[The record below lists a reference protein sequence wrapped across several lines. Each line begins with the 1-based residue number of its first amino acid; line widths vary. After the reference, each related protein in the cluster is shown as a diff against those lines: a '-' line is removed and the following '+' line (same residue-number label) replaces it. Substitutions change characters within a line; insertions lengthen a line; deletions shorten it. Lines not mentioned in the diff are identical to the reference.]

1 MWIGL
6 LLVAHSILTNK
17 LQLILQISLY
27 RYFLQ
32 DAFPIVWIWE
42 GGIPFLWDPTVTL
55 YYGSVLTWL
64 FASPDWALRSRLCVL
79 CSLHLQGQ
87 LKSLAHIRCI
97 MNKWVSGANG
107 ENEEIWTNL
116 IQHLSIRKGL
126 SSAFS
131 FPFTFRSIQ
140 IPSGLSLI
148 FFQVLHLQT
157 LQTFTQSTLV
167 RAVAD
172 PRPLTFL
179 WHLVATLPIALVM
192 LSRSESFLSW
202 AL

>member
-140 IPSGLSLI
+140 I
-148 FFQVLHLQT
+148 FFWVESHFFPGSALTNTADIYSVHT
-157 LQTFTQSTLV
+157 CQSSCWPE
-167 RAVAD
+167 ASHFPVALGCN
-172 PRPLTFL
+172 PT
-179 WHLVATLPIALVM
+179 H
-192 LSRSESFLSW
+192 SFGH
-202 AL
+202 AF